1 MFLLKFFLLALCL
14 FVITVFYFLYLFWQV
29 YILQNGEHYPDK
41 DIDDLLVYV
50 MIGTIVGARLG
61 HVLFYNPG
69 FYLSN
74 PVEILKVWEGGLA
87 SHGAAIGNLLALYLF
102 TQKKKI
108 YNYLWLVDRVV
119 ISVALG
125 GSLVRIGNFFNSE
138 IIGAPTDVPWAIV
151 FKRIDMI
158 PRHPSQL
165 YEALAYLIIF
175 FILISIYNR
184 KKANTQPGFLFGFF
198 LAGI

>member
-125 GSLVRIGNFFNSE
+125 GSLVRIGNFFNSDFDTT
-138 IIGAPTDVPWAIV
+138 APS
-151 FKRIDMI
+151 FR
-158 PRHPSQL
+158 
-165 YEALAYLIIF
+165 
-175 FILISIYNR
+175 
-184 KKANTQPGFLFGFF
+184 
-198 LAGI
+198 